1 MAPQTRSSTARLS
14 QAPSLPTSRADDG
27 IKTKTISC
35 HQPSEAP
42 GEFDIP
48 ETREDSE
55 DLEDID
61 SEDLED
67 LDPDDPDDTVAP
79 GKSSHN
85 NLRLDLQP
93 ITNAHQ
99 AFKDLLSKRVPQIT
113 AIAEKGGFQLR
124 VGTICSGTEAPI
136 FALKLI
142 KDISQLLPGVNGQIF
157 MQFDHLFSV
166 EIEPFKQ
173 AYISRNAPGSIVF
186 RDVVDFTDPEAT
198 AAPTILGDHREIPR
212 NIDLLVAGTSCVDF
226 STLNT
231 KKKKVMQTMTTGA
244 DLVEEWKNSD
254 QNPAN
259 NKTAKKK
266 PADNKPIEKKPVAKK
281 SVKKSDEEN
290 PAKPLREDFFHDFRQ
305 WLSSITPAE
314 IQTTGDMMGESS
326 ITFLSTVCY
335 INRHRP
341 KMVILENVKNAPWDS
356 MCGLFLRAIDY
367 AATHTLLDTKDYYI
381 PHTRTRG
388 YVVALDLQVFGNSA
402 EHVLVEWRTQLASL
416 ERGASAPVQD
426 WLLSSQDPL
435 TIRAR
440 QDESEKA
447 VTGGLNSGRD
457 SQWERSKLRHA
468 RVRRQFKL
476 GNGRPLT
483 AWGRGGIEQPYD
495 RIDRLIIKGQNNRA
509 LDCVDIYYLRCLHA
523 ESQAV
528 TNSTKKIKKTPAGP
542 MQYDIRFK
550 SQIFDLSQN
559 IDRGQITHNFGVTG
573 CLTPRGM
580 NLITD
585 QGRLV
590 SGFEALNLQGL
601 PLRDLD
607 LSRETQDELRD
618 LAGNAMTTTVVGAA
632 LFSLLIAVDL
642 HSSKANLRPLGPIIT
657 MEQTIVPYQ
666 PLYQPPFTKYAPQ
679 ENFSTDLEPFHNV
692 QEVIDISKR
701 CRRYCYCNGG
711 AKYSTDELV
720 RCQICNVTRCT
731 SCAGNPSHRFGSLL
745 SIKNPIMND
754 TAPGEMMKYFPT
766 ALKNVISE
774 TIDRISFHP
783 GLQNA
788 KLQRDFLLSLRT
800 TTFYY
805 TQVLLSE
812 NVTICYTA
820 KNDNCSFRLQAVVS
834 DRWVTWYL
842 FLDPWSPCG
851 KLLSE
856 SLSLSAAQML
866 RPFGRLRVH
875 SRALGFLP
883 IQDAWEFWVFTEIPF
898 NINITKPRPDSI
910 EIEGIPEGIPLAKI
924 PAETLAELR
933 SIVGT
938 YHHHPECDAAEDSLH
953 ANVQG
958 PKRYLFKDTTRIGL
972 TQDDCYVI
980 SDECRYLEKHEFRD
994 FCVKFLPEWTP
1005 QAAETRATVSIK
1017 GYWAKAVASTR
1028 QIQAPP
1034 ESSLANYTR
1043 HVGFRSVPSHT
1054 QLQSNAVDQRICTL
1068 ASVCVD
1074 SNMLADTYITLLK
1087 YKQNDTDDWA
1097 VVSRSD
1103 YSALFDLL
1111 APVNVN
1117 LDGIETEITTDIRN
1131 LCYPS
1136 LPKVHW
1142 MEKNTGGAGGAIR
1155 DPYRLS
1161 SEMRVYEE
1169 RLQRCCEP
1177 FQVAVNITD
1186 SKNKQG
1192 WKTVTANY
1200 EVNVDL
1206 LVQGALHHFPKPKD
1220 SSGEVFEVKTRMQI
1234 KKGSLNIPN
1243 LRFEPFQKSL
1253 KRLLGNDSQ
1262 DGIELPKLFIQG
1274 HALTK
1279 QQEISLSWMLGR
1291 ELNPPPFSEREIEEC
1306 RSDPLNLRILAVA
1319 ERDISHPGGILADEV
1334 GYGKTVV
1341 SLALMAAQ
1349 QSFDQKESLQKRGN
1363 QEDTLALAASLVLV
1377 PRHLVNQ
1384 WCDEAAKFLDWK
1396 GPDVLVIRS
1405 SRSLHGML
1413 NRTESDGVVTPPPPK
1428 RPRTTKKSV
1437 TLLDKLKA
1445 AKLIIVS
1452 TAVFDDKY
1460 YTWLG
1465 KYAGSL
1471 AHPLAIPRTR
1481 STRDTTNPNVLGA
1494 FQDWYEDTVTYARNH
1509 VSGFDPAIFR
1519 LNRLE
1524 IIEQRQKSLQDSW
1537 TNVVADHYDTSTRL
1551 GLQTI
1556 RGDKTGKSVKG
1567 SEEEAIV
1574 HKEYNNTAR
1583 ANHFTEE
1590 DFRAN
1595 NLMHVLE
1602 AFSYARVIYDEFSYQ
1617 NFCVALFIK
1626 NAKAHAKWVLSATPP
1641 TSNVKAVCDIGEL
1654 LSIHVARAVKLR
1666 PGLPLITEGPIVLRQ
1681 NPTEKQLSY
1690 GKLYTDQSVYERVEQ
1705 AHKFIQHFAS
1715 ANPFDEEGL
1724 GKIEV
1729 SEKAYCSYMTR
1740 HQLLKYL
1747 DIQQEL
1753 RSSNLDISNLLKR
1766 HNIDSDIMAEF
1777 PSEGR
1782 LRAGLALAYAASVD
1796 CTDDD
1801 SDIDKLRSH
1810 RREKLK
1816 EAQKKL
1822 KDITEVAIWLVL
1834 RRSEEVVKKKND
1846 SATSGVEDL
1855 AWHFGSILEAD
1866 AEVFGGAEA
1875 LEAVTDSTF
1884 TKEQFA
1890 ACSEWFKDVNTNE
1903 RNSEGFF
1910 KDFFTLLDEQMKPSA
1925 WATYFRLSAD
1935 RIASLHDSEVSD
1947 RIQELCGN
1955 EPGPLT
1961 PNQARQR
1968 LRELVASR
1976 QPQLQETKNGPKITK
1991 RKGRARP
1998 SDEDAEDTDSSK
2010 PNYPRFNARIKIR
2023 GGDYTETESELTNIV
2038 LKLTEVKEDI
2048 LTRAKQVTTASNLLC
2063 KDEARGCSACGYSGE
2078 EMRFLP
2084 ECGHFVCSRHPE
2096 VKICGQIKSEK
2107 FPNGSGC
2114 SALLPQRSIPVKQID
2129 RCPMGTDEKLPKAN
2143 PKSLTICRTIRDILN
2158 RSDDS
2163 ILVFYQFD
2171 EQKQEICHLLEHDR
2185 IAFDDRSGV
2194 ETDTPAAPASQR
2206 VRILKLNSEEAA
2218 GSNFQDANH
2227 VLFVSTPVFGKQE
2240 EFEKY
2245 VKQAKGRVVRHGQL
2259 KPVKVYYFITVNTFE
2274 VDLLQL
2280 RKKSHVRL
2288 EEGDI
2293 ACFAPWSG
2301 DKHHHS
2307 TDSEGD
2313 VDMTDAPTVDT
2324 SS

>member
-1 MAPQTRSSTARLS
+1 MAPQTRSSTARSS
-14 QAPSLPTSRADDG
+14 QARSLQTSQADDNTK
-27 IKTKTISC
+27 IKAISC
-35 HQPSEAP
+35 QQPSEAP
-42 GEFDIP
+42 D
-48 ETREDSE
+48 ETETLEPLEDSG
-55 DLEDID
+55 DP
-61 SEDLED
+61 ED
-67 LDPDDPDDTVAP
+67 LDPDDPDDVVVP
-79 GKSSHN
+79 GKPSHN

-113 AIAEKGGFQLR
+113 AIADKGGFQLR

-142 KDISQLLPGVNGQIF
+142 KDISRLLPDVGGRIF

-166 EIEPFKQ
+166 ENEPFKQ

-226 STLNT
+226 SALNT
-231 KKKKVMQTMTTGA
+231 KKKKIMQTMSTGA
-244 DLVEEWKNSD
+244 NLAEEWKNSD
-254 QNPAN
+254 QNPDN

-266 PADNKPIEKKPVAKK
+266 TADNEQTKKKPVAKK
-281 SVKKSDEEN
+281 STKSVDKEPDEEN

-305 WLSSITPAE
+305 WLNSITPAE
-314 IQTTGDMMGESS
+314 IQTSGDTIGESS

-335 INRHRP
+335 MNRHRP
-341 KMVILENVKNAPWDS
+341 KMVVLENVTNAPWGS
-356 MCGLFLRAIDY
+356 MCDLFLRAIDY
-367 AATHTLLDTKDYYI
+367 AATHTFLDTKDYYI
-381 PHTRTRG
+381 PHTRRRG
-388 YVVALDLQVFGNSA
+388 YVIALDRQVFGNSA
-402 EHVLVEWRTQLASL
+402 DHTLFEWRTQLASL
-416 ERGASAPVQD
+416 KRGASAPVQD

-447 VTGGLNSGRD
+447 VTSGMNSGRD
-457 SQWERSKLRHA
+457 NQWERSKLRHA

-509 LDCVDIYYLRCLHA
+509 LDCVDIYYLRCLRA
-523 ESQAV
+523 ESQLI
-528 TNSTKKIKKTPAGP
+528 TDPTKTKKTPTGP

-559 IDRGQITHNFGVTG
+559 IDRGQITPNFGITG

-642 HSSKANLRPLGPIIT
+642 HSSKANSPPLGSIIT
-657 MEQTIVPYQ
+657 GEQTIVPYQ
-666 PLYQPPFTKYAPQ
+666 PLYQPPFTKYALQ
-679 ENFSTDLEPFHNV
+679 ETWSTAFEPFHNV

-731 SCAGNPSHRFGSLL
+731 SCAGNPSHRFGSLM

-774 TIDRISFHP
+774 TIDHISFHTD
-783 GLQNA
+783 LQDAN
-788 KLQRDFLLSLRT
+788 LQKDILLSLRT

-805 TQVLLSE
+805 NQVLLSE
-812 NVTICYTA
+812 NVTICYSA
-820 KNDNCSFRLQAVVS
+820 KDDNCSFQLQAVVS

-851 KLLSE
+851 KLLCDIP
-856 SLSLSAAQML
+856 SLSAAQML

-875 SRALGFLP
+875 PRAPGFLP
-883 IQDAWEFWVFTEIPF
+883 TQDAWEFWVFNEISF
-898 NINITKPRPDSI
+898 DVNITKSDQGIGI
-910 EIEGIPEGIPLAKI
+910 EIIPEDITLADL
-924 PAETLAELR
+924 PAETHAEVR

-938 YHHHPECDAAEDSLH
+938 YHSHPECDAAEDSLH
-953 ANVQG
+953 ANIQDS
-958 PKRYLFKDTTRIGL
+958 KRYLFKDTTRIGL
-972 TQDDCYVI
+972 IQDDCYVI
-980 SDECRYLEKHEFRD
+980 SDECRFLEKHEFRD

-1005 QAAETRATVSIK
+1005 QAAETQATVSIK
-1017 GYWAKAVASTR
+1017 GYWAKAVANPT
-1028 QIQAPP
+1028 QIQAPA
-1034 ESSLANYTR
+1034 ESSLAKYMR
-1043 HVGFRSVPSHT
+1043 HVGFRSIPGHT
-1054 QLQSNAVDQRICTL
+1054 DLQSNALGQRVRTL

-1074 SNMLADTYITLLK
+1074 SNMLADTYMTLLK
-1087 YKQNDTDDWA
+1087 YRQADPDDWA

-1103 YSALFDLL
+1103 YSTLFGLL
-1111 APVNVN
+1111 ASVNVN
-1117 LDGIETEITTDIRN
+1117 LNDIETSITTGSCN
-1131 LCYPS
+1131 SCYPQ
-1136 LPKVHW
+1136 LPEVHW
-1142 MEKNTGGAGGAIR
+1142 MENNTGGTGGAIR
-1155 DPYRLS
+1155 EPYRLS
-1161 SEMRVYEE
+1161 SEMRMYEE
-1169 RLQRCCEP
+1169 KLQRWPDP
-1177 FQVAVNITD
+1177 FRVAVNITD
-1186 SKNKQG
+1186 SENKQG
-1192 WKTVTANY
+1192 WKRVVANY

-1206 LVQGALHHFPKPKD
+1206 LVHGALHHFPKPKD
-1220 SSGEVFEVKTRMQI
+1220 SSGGVLEAKTRVQI
-1234 KKGSLNIPN
+1234 EKGSLNIPN
-1243 LRFEPFQKSL
+1243 LRFEPFKKSL
-1253 KRLLGNDSQ
+1253 QRLPGCNSQ
-1262 DGIELPKLFIQG
+1262 DGIELSKLFVRG
-1274 HALTK
+1274 YALTK
-1279 QQEISLSWMLGR
+1279 QQEISLNWMLGR
-1291 ELNPPPFSEREIEEC
+1291 ELNPPPFSEREMEEC

-1319 ERDISHPGGILADEV
+1319 ERDISRPGGILADDV

-1349 QSFDQKESLQKRGN
+1349 QSFDQNQSLQKRGK

-1384 WCDEAAKFLDWK
+1384 WCDEAAKFLGWK
-1396 GPDVLVIRS
+1396 GTDVLVIKS
-1405 SRSLHGML
+1405 SRSLQGML
-1413 NRTESDGVVTPPPPK
+1413 NRTESNGIVSPPPPK

-1437 TLLDKLKA
+1437 ILLDKLKA

-1452 TAVFDDKY
+1452 TAIFDNRY

-1471 AHPLAIPRTR
+1471 AHPLAMPRTK

-1494 FQDWYEDTVTYARNH
+1494 FQDWYEDATAYARKH
-1509 VSGFDPAIFR
+1509 VRGFDPAIFR
-1519 LNRLE
+1519 LGRLE
-1524 IIEQRQKSLQDSW
+1524 IIKQRQEGLQDSW
-1537 TNVVADHYDTSTRL
+1537 TAVVADHYDTSTRL

-1567 SEEEAIV
+1567 SEEEAII
-1574 HKEYNNTAR
+1574 HREYNNTAR

-1590 DFRAN
+1590 DFGADD
-1595 NLMHVLE
+1595 LMHVLE
-1602 AFSYARVIYDEFSYQ
+1602 AFSYARVIYDEFSYE
-1617 NFCVALFIK
+1617 NFCVAQFIK

-1654 LSIHVARAVKLR
+1654 LNIHVARAVKLR

-1690 GKLYTDQSVYERVEQ
+1690 GKLYTDQSVYERVDQ
-1705 AHKFIQHFAS
+1705 AHKFIRHFAS

-1729 SEKAYCSYMTR
+1729 SEKACCSYMTR
-1740 HQLLKYL
+1740 HQLIKYL
-1747 DIQQEL
+1747 DIQQDL

-1766 HNIDSDIMAEF
+1766 HNINSDIMTEF
-1777 PSEGR
+1777 PAEGR
-1782 LRAGLALAYAASVD
+1782 LRAGLALAYVASVD

-1801 SDIDKLRSH
+1801 GDVDKLRSY
-1810 RREKLK
+1810 RRGKLE

-1846 SATSGVEDL
+1846 SATSAVEDL
-1855 AWHFGSILEAD
+1855 AWHFGCILDAD
-1866 AEVFGGAEA
+1866 AEMFGGAEA

-1890 ACSEWFKDVNTNE
+1890 ACSEWFKSVDVNE

-1910 KDFFTLLDEQMKPSA
+1910 KDLFTLLNEQMEPSA
-1925 WATYFRLSAD
+1925 WTTYFRLSTD
-1935 RIASLHDSEVSD
+1935 RIAGLQDSEVSD
-1947 RIQELCGN
+1947 RIQELGGN
-1955 EPGPLT
+1955 NLDPLT
-1961 PNQARQR
+1961 PNQARQH
-1968 LRELVASR
+1968 LRELVASTQSR
-1976 QPQLQETKNGPKITK
+1976 SQETSNGHKTTK
-1991 RKGRARP
+1991 RKGRTQP
-1998 SDEDAEDTDSSK
+1998 SDEGTEDSDNSK
-2010 PNYPRFNARIKIR
+2010 PNYPRFSVRIKIR
-2023 GGDYTETESELTNIV
+2023 GGDFTETESELTDIV
-2038 LKLTEVKEDI
+2038 LKLAEVKEDV
-2048 LTRAKQVTTASNLLC
+2048 LARAKQVTTASNLLC
-2063 KDEARGCSACGYSGE
+2063 KDEERKCSACGYSSSN
-2078 EMRFLP
+2078 MRFLP
-2084 ECGHFVCSRHPE
+2084 ECGHFICSRHQE
-2096 VKICGQIKSEK
+2096 RICGFIKSEK
-2107 FPNGSGC
+2107 FLNGSGC
-2114 SALLPQRSIPVKQID
+2114 SALIPQRSIPAQQID
-2129 RCPMGTDEKLPKAN
+2129 RCPIGTDKKLPKVN
-2143 PKSLTICRTIRDILN
+2143 PKSLAICRTIREILD

-2163 ILVFYQFD
+2163 VLVFYQFD
-2171 EQKQEICHLLEHDR
+2171 KQKQEICYLLKHNR
-2185 IAFDDRSGV
+2185 IAFDDRSV
-2194 ETDTPAAPASQR
+2194 IETEAATVNRTPAGQR

-2240 EFEKY
+2240 DFEKY
-2245 VKQAKGRVVRHGQL
+2245 VKQAKGRAVRHGQL

-2280 RKKSHVRL
+2280 RKKSHIRI
-2288 EEGDI
+2288 EEDDV

-2301 DKHHHS
+2301 DTHHHNA
-2307 TDSEGD
+2307 DSEGD
-2313 VDMTDAPTVDT
+2313 VNMTDAPDT